1 MHLVSATLVDVQ
13 FRDLILILHFQ
24 HVFHCRFPGISNTL
38 LIWRT
43 NQTHIKTGAAAH
55 WRDIDNLYTIT
66 VKMVTHKTSKQVLQ
80 GMDPS
85 FWHHFFVR
93 HAEAQI
99 EHGDCVAMRGVHCFR
114 HPNCRRFHPGM
125 IDCEA
130 I

>member
-24 HVFHCRFPGISNTL
+24 HVFHCRFPGISDTL

-99 EHGDCVAMRGVHCFR
+99 EQGDCVAMRGVYCLCIQHCMR
-114 HPNCRRFHPGM
+114 VYPG
-125 IDCEA
+125 
-130 I
+130 